1 MEQHNSSPHVSHA
14 IELFIEPELLPKR
27 NFQFSLIFLFGGELR
42 TAIHISHVVD
52 VFIDID
58 LLPKRNFQFLVLF
71 LFGREI
77 DLA

>member
-1 MEQHNSSPHVSHA
+1 MEQHNSSPHVSHT

-42 TAIHISHVVD
+42 TAIHISHVV
-52 VFIDID
+52 FIDID

-71 LFGREI
+71 LFGGEI